1 MRYTGQPL
9 KRLEDPR
16 LVMGHGSFV
25 DDLQLPDMLHARV
38 LRSPHAHARLRSI
51 ESAAV
56 RQIPGVVAVL
66 TGRDLAGVLPNLP
79 SRAMA
84 GEWQV
89 DEVHAPE
96 HPVLAHDK
104 VCYVGQPVAV
114 VVARDRYVARD
125 AVDLMQVEYDPLPPI
140 LDPFEAAREDAV
152 PIHAHLGTNIALRIC
167 HDRQGHALDTAFARA
182 DRIVQQRYE
191 VQRLAP
197 VPLETRGVV
206 AHYQAQDD
214 LLTLWASTQGPHRV
228 RRQLAQL
235 LNRPESRVRVIAP
248 DVGGGFGEKGGAFP
262 EDVAIAYLAV
272 TLGQP
277 IKWVADR
284 QENML
289 GFHGRGHSV
298 DVEAAVQNDGLL
310 LGIRLRIVADA
321 GAYFGNSTPGP
332 PYRASHR
339 IIGPYKTP
347 AARVEVLGVITNKPP
362 TGAYRGAGGP
372 EAAFCM
378 ERTMDL
384 IAQELDLDP
393 AEVRRKNF
401 IAPEAF
407 PYLTPTGLTYDSGNY
422 AKALDRALEL
432 ADYASW
438 RDRARRRPH
447 PQAPYI
453 GIGLATVIKMSGG
466 SGESRAE
473 EAWITVEPSGQIVAR
488 TGVSPHGQGS
498 VTAFAQIVADALGVT
513 PADVRVLHG
522 DTAVVPSGGGTGST
536 RGTVVGGSALYVVA
550 QQARAALSQSAAAVL
565 HCAAEDVDL
574 QEGRV
579 FNRQHPAHAITFAE
593 LAATVCQAHQ
603 APQAPEV
610 GLQFSGHFVL
620 GAPYQNPH
628 AFSAHVAVVEVAPDT
643 GAVAIVRYV
652 AVHDCGRI
660 INPLLVQGQVH
671 GGIVQGIGQALCEGM
686 VYSPEGQPLT
696 GSLLDYA
703 LPRAAGLPALCTDT
717 VETPSP
723 MNPLG
728 SKGVGELP
736 TVAAPAAV
744 ANAVLDAL
752 AGCGVRHIDTPLTP
766 EKIWRAIAAHTTS
779 DVGSSGL
786 RGAAS

>member
-1 MRYTGQPL
+1 MSYTGQPL

-16 LVMGHGSFV
+16 LVTGNGSFI
-25 DDLQLPDMLHARV
+25 DDLRLPNMLYAQV
-38 LRSPHAHARLRSI
+38 LRSPHAHARIRGV
-51 ESAAV
+51 ESAAAC
-56 RQIPGVVAVL
+56 RIPGVVTVL
-66 TGRDLAGVLPNLP
+66 TDRDIAGVLPGLP
-79 SRAMA
+79 TRAMA

-89 DEVHAPE
+89 NEVHAPE
-96 HPVLAHDK
+96 HPVLARDK

-114 VVARDRYVARD
+114 VVARERYVARD
-125 AVDLMQVEYDPLPPI
+125 AVDLLQVDYEPLRPI
-140 LDPFEAAREDAV
+140 LDPREAARENST

-167 HDRQGHALDTAFARA
+167 HDRQGHDLDTAFGQA
-182 DRIVQQRYE
+182 DRIVRQRYE

-197 VPLETRGVV
+197 VPLETRGLV
-206 AHYQAQDD
+206 AHYQPQED
-214 LLTLWASTQGPHRV
+214 LLTIWASTQGPHRV

-235 LNRPESRVRVIAP
+235 LNRPETRVRVIAP

-272 TLGQP
+272 ALGQP

-298 DVEAAVQNDGLL
+298 DVEAAVQNDGML

-372 EAAFCM
+372 ESAFCM

-384 IAQELDLDP
+384 IARELDLDP

-407 PYLTPTGLTYDSGNY
+407 PYQTPTGLTYDSGNY
-422 AKALDRALEL
+422 VRALDRALEL
-432 ADYASW
+432 ADYAGW
-438 RDRARRRPH
+438 RDRARRQS
-447 PQAPYI
+447 PQAPHI
-453 GIGLATVIKMSGG
+453 GVGLATVIKMSGG
-466 SGESRAE
+466 SGESRVE
-473 EAWITVEPSGQIVAR
+473 EAWLTVKPSGQIVAR

-498 VTAFAQIVADALGVT
+498 ETAFAQIVADGLGVT
-513 PADVRVLHG
+513 PEDVRVLHG

-550 QQARAALSQSAAAVL
+550 QQARARLSQIAASL
-565 HCAAEDVDL
+565 LQCPAEDVVL

-579 FNRQHPAHAITFAE
+579 FNRQQPASVVTFAS
-593 LAATVCQAHQ
+593 LAATACHAQQVPPGAE
-603 APQAPEV
+603 A
-610 GLQFSGHFVL
+610 GLQFSGRFVL
-620 GAPYQNPH
+620 GEPYQNPH
-628 AFSAHVAVVEVAPDT
+628 AFSAHVAVVQVDPDT
-643 GAVAIVRYV
+643 GDVAIVRYA

-660 INPLLVQGQVH
+660 INPLLVRGQVH
-671 GGIVQGIGQALCEGM
+671 GGIVQGIGQALWEGM
-686 VYSPEGQPLT
+686 LYSPEGQPLT

-703 LPRAAGLPALCTDT
+703 IPRAAGLPELSTDT

-728 SKGVGELP
+728 IKGVGELP

-766 EKIWRAIAAHTTS
+766 EKIWRAMHGR
-779 DVGSSGL
+779 VMRPGEGE
-786 RGAAS
+786 

>member
-1 MRYTGQPL
+1 MSYAGQPL

-16 LVMGHGSFV
+16 LLRGEGSFV
-25 DDLQLPDMLHARV
+25 DDIRFPDMLSAYM
-38 LRSPHAHARLRSI
+38 LRSPHAHAR
-51 ESAAV
+51 
-56 RQIPGVVAVL
+56 
-66 TGRDLAGVLPNLP
+66 
-79 SRAMA
+79 
-84 GEWQV
+84 
-89 DEVHAPE
+89 
-96 HPVLAHDK
+96 
-104 VCYVGQPVAV
+104 
-114 VVARDRYVARD
+114 
-125 AVDLMQVEYDPLPPI
+125 I
-140 LDPFEAAREDAV
+140 LDLLEAAREDST
-152 PIHAHLGTNIALRIC
+152 PIHEHLGTNTALRIH
-167 HDRQGHALDTAFARA
+167 HDRQGQDLDGAFAQA
-182 DRIVQQRYE
+182 DRIIRQRYD

-197 VPLETRGVV
+197 VPLETRGLV
-206 AHYQAQDD
+206 AYYQPQED
-214 LLTLWASTQGPHRV
+214 LLTIWASTQGPHRV
-228 RRQLAQL
+228 RRQLARL
-235 LNRPESRVRVIAP
+235 LNRPENRVRVIAP
-248 DVGGGFGEKGGAFP
+248 DVGGGFGEKGGVFP
-262 EDVAIAYLAV
+262 EDVAVAYLAV
-272 TLGQP
+272 SLRQP

-289 GFHGRGHSV
+289 GFHGRGHLV
-298 DVEAAVQNDGLL
+298 DVEAAVKNDGSL

-372 EAAFCM
+372 ESAFCM
-378 ERTMDL
+378 ERTIDL
-384 IAQELDLDP
+384 IAKELDMDP

-401 IAPEAF
+401 IPSDAF
-407 PYLTPTGLTYDSGNY
+407 PYETPTGLTYDSGDY

-432 ADYASW
+432 ADYTGW
-438 RDRARRRPH
+438 RARARLKN
-447 PQAPYI
+447 QSAASLI

-473 EAWITVEPSGQIVAR
+473 EAWITLEPSGHIVAR

-498 VTAFAQIVADALGVT
+498 ETAFAQIVGDVLGVR
-513 PADVRVLHG
+513 PDHVRVLHG

-550 QQARAALSQSAAAVL
+550 QQAREKLSHTAAALLQ
-565 HCAAEDVDL
+565 CPAEDL
-574 QEGRV
+574 AFQEGRV
-579 FNRQHPAHAITFAE
+579 FNRQHPAQAIAFAE
-593 LAATVCQAHQ
+593 LAAAACQQ
-603 APQAPEV
+603 QQDPQRTEA
-610 GLQFSGHFVL
+610 GLQFSGSFVL

-628 AFSAHVAVVEVAPDT
+628 AFSAHVAVVEVDPETAE
-643 GAVAIVRYV
+643 VKIVRYV

-660 INPLLVQGQVH
+660 INPLLVRGQVH
-671 GGIVQGIGQALCEGM
+671 GGIVQGIGQALWEGM

-703 LPRAAGLPALCTDT
+703 LPGAMGLPELITDT

-728 SKGVGELP
+728 IKGVGELP

-752 AGCGVRHIDTPLTP
+752 SGFGVRHIDTPLTP
-766 EKIWRAIAAHTTS
+766 EKIWHAIHAPHG
-779 DVGSSGL
+779 D
-786 RGAAS
+786 